1 MDAKKATIVV
11 GTGCRRGGG
20 GGNGG
25 RALCY
30 DVAESI
36 LRQGMLVGFKKN
48 ICSLGGFTNTESRF
62 LLVF

>member
-1 MDAKKATIVV
+1 MDAKKATIIVV
-11 GTGCRRGGG
+11 GTGFRRGGGG

-36 LRQGMLVGFKKN
+36 LRQGMLVGVKTKYAH
-48 ICSLGGFTNTESRF
+48 
-62 LLVF
+62 